1 MRASLRTLF
10 TTTAV
15 VTAAAMAP
23 GAFAQQAPA
32 TQAPTAPAPAPAPA
46 TDENDG
52 LGDIVVTATKTGAT
66 KLQDTPLAVTAF
78 GTAALDRTGIKDIRD
93 LASLTPNLLVTQNSS
108 FSQVYIRGIGSN
120 NVFGGSDPSSTM
132 HVDGVY
138 FARPTSYLSNFLDV
152 ERIEV
157 LRGPQGTLYGRNS
170 VGGTINVISRK
181 PGNDLAVKAQ
191 VTVGTY
197 DLVRGEAYINAPIIR
212 DTLAASIS
220 VIRSKRSG
228 YLQNVAPGDVGNV
241 DSEDVEGAR
250 AQIRYTPSAPL
261 EIILRGDINH
271 SDDSISGYVKLLQTT
286 ADPYANSVLGD
297 YHKVALNIRP
307 TADRRQWGTAGEIN
321 YDFSN
326 ALKLK
331 SLTAYRES
339 RLTQVGDTDG
349 TAINTRRTD
358 QFEDQHQFS
367 QEFNLTGHASGLT
380 YIAGLYYFEET
391 ITVATSVTT
400 FPTTK
405 AAYYPVINTN
415 ALAGFGQVTYAIT
428 DQLSVTGGLRYTR
441 EHKTFDQNALTTS
454 LVTGLPAA
462 GYPILYHASGVYTAW
477 TPKFDI
483 EFRPVHGVLLYA
495 SATKGFKSGG
505 FNLTSANPK
514 QGFNPETL
522 WSYEG
527 GAKIGLFN
535 DRLQINSSIFHYDY
549 KNLQVQSFL
558 TPGVID
564 ITNASDATVNGVEI
578 ETIAKP
584 ASGVR
589 LGANLAYLDAKYKN
603 YTNALGPGN
612 VPFDASGHVLNLAPK
627 WAYTLYGEIEQ
638 PLGSGKVLL
647 RGEFSHRSRQYFTAA
662 NAGYD
667 TQAGYDLIN
676 ATIGYTFAGDHIQLM
691 LFTRNLGNTQYIT
704 STATFGAG
712 VAGRVGEPRTVGMR
726 AIFKY

>member
-1 MRASLRTLF
+1 MRAALRTLLI
-10 TTTAV
+10 TTAL
-15 VTAAAMAP
+15 VTTAGAATS
-23 GAFAQQAPA
+23 AFAQAAPVA
-32 TQAPTAPAPAPAPA
+32 
-46 TDENDG
+46 DDSGG
-52 LGDIVVTATKTGAT
+52 LGDIIVTATKTGAT

-78 GTAALDRTGIKDIRD
+78 NSATIGQTGIKDIRD

-138 FARPTSYLSNFLDV
+138 FARPASYLGNFLDV

-181 PGNDLAVKAQ
+181 PDNSFAAKAQ
-191 VTVGTY
+191 VTVGDY
-197 DLVRGEAYINAPIIR
+197 DLVRGEAYVSGPIIE
-212 DTLAASIS
+212 DKLAASLS
-220 VIRSKRSG
+220 VLRSKHSG
-228 YLQNVAPGDVGNV
+228 YLKNVAPGVGDV

-250 AQIRYTPSAPL
+250 AQLRYTPIGPL
-261 EIILRGDINH
+261 EIILRGDYNH

-297 YHKVALNIRP
+297 FHKIALNIRP
-307 TADRRQWGTAGEIN
+307 NANRRQWGTAGEVN
-321 YDFSN
+321 YDLSS
-326 ALKLK
+326 ALQLK
-331 SLTAYRES
+331 SLTSYRES
-339 RLTQVGDTDG
+339 RLIQVGDTDG

-367 QEFNLTGHASGLT
+367 QEFNLTGHADGLT
-380 YIAGLYYFEET
+380 YIAGLYYFKET
-391 ITVATSVTT
+391 INVATAVTT

-405 AAYYPVINTN
+405 AAYYPIINTN
-415 ALAGFGQVTYAIT
+415 AWAGFGQATYAIT
-428 DQLSVTGGLRYTR
+428 DQISVTGGLRYTR
-441 EHKTFDQNALTTS
+441 EHKTFDQDAVTTS

-462 GYPILYHASGVYTAW
+462 GYPIIYHSSGVYTAW
-477 TPKFDI
+477 TPKFDV
-483 EFRPVHGVLLYA
+483 EFRPTHGILLYA

-505 FNLTSANPK
+505 FNLTSANPA
-514 QGFNPETL
+514 QGFEPESL

-527 GAKIGLFN
+527 GAKIDLID
-535 DRLQINSSIFHYDY
+535 DRLRLNGTVFHYNY

-578 ETIAKP
+578 EAVAKP

-603 YTNALGPGN
+603 YTKALGPGN
-612 VPFDASGHVLNLAPK
+612 VPFDASGNRLNLSPK
-627 WAYTLYGEIEQ
+627 WAYTLYAEVERPIGT
-638 PLGSGKVLL
+638 GKGLI
-647 RGEFSHRSRQYFTAA
+647 RGEFSHRTRQYFTAA
-662 NAGYD
+662 NAGLD
-667 TQAGYDLIN
+667 TQAAYGLIN
-676 ATIGYTFAGDHIQLM
+676 ATIGYTFAGDHIQL
-691 LFTRNLGNTQYIT
+691 LVFSRNLGDTQYIT

-712 VAGRVGEPRTVGMR
+712 VAGRVGEPRTIGVR